1 MRTRFFYEGD
11 TVVEIIRDG
20 EDVDVV
26 IRPAT
31 PEVTDD
37 TLPTDIQPLQVAQP
51 LQPIVPDEPPK
62 RRGLKAFIRG
72 MWTFLIAMF
81 VEGGS
86 YLVNN
91 LTAINLPPGLGLVA
105 GAGLQGAIYGAKKF
119 VAPDTLI

>member
-1 MRTRFFYEGD
+1 MRTRFSYTGD
-11 TVVEIIRDG
+11 TVIEIIRDG
-20 EDVDVV
+20 EDVEVV
-26 IRPAT
+26 IKPLTEECA
-31 PEVTDD
+31 DD
-37 TLPTDIQPLQVAQP
+37 TLSTDIQQLSVAEP
-51 LQPIVPDEPPK
+51 LQPIVHEEPPK

-72 MWTFLIAMF
+72 VWTFLIAMF

-91 LTAINLPPGLGLVA
+91 LTAINIPPGVGLVV